1 MNINICLQ
9 VVQEYERAVIF
20 RLGRLRKG
28 GAKVRPLKVC
38 SGTNMWMFSGTR
50 NIFCDTLCGPLPVCG
65 HADSVLRCSSTGGGK
80 NVFHSNVES
89 AYLMC
94 LLFQY

>member
-28 GAKVRPLKVC
+28 GAKVRPLQVY
-38 SGTNMWMFSGTR
+38 SGANMWMFPGSR
-50 NIFCDTLCGPLPVCG
+50 DIFCDTLCGPLPVCG
-65 HADSVLRCSSTGGGK
+65 HADRLLRCSSPGGA
-80 NVFHSNVES
+80 NNAFYSNIECV
-89 AYLMC
+89 M
-94 LLFQY
+94 